1 KLPSN
6 YVSTERIRPNK
17 EAATTLLARTYLFLS
32 KWDLAEAEATKV
44 IKDTR
49 YRLLGNLNDV
59 FLKNSEEA
67 IWQLQSVNKSTAGVN
82 TWEGFSVVPPSPT
95 GRAYYNLYDELVNAF
110 EPGDA
115 RMANW
120 TKTYVTGGKTFYFP
134 YKYK

>member
-1 KLPSN
+1 RLLGEAKFVRAFCYFYLVNQFGNVPLIVNTDYKINTVMPRTEKSKVYDLIVTDLVDAQSKLPSN

-17 EAATTLLARTYLFLS
+17 EAATTLLARTYLYLG

-67 IWQLQSVNKSTAGVN
+67 IWQLQSVNKS
-82 TWEGFSVVPPSPT
+82 
-95 GRAYYNLYDELVNAF
+95 
-110 EPGDA
+110 
-115 RMANW
+115 
-120 TKTYVTGGKTFYFP
+120 
-134 YKYK
+134 